1 MPVTSINIASKGD
14 HVYRCLPNNCHAKWY
29 KDPGLRRLY
38 LGIGLTYASAT
49 ANGFDA
55 SLMNGLLA
63 IPRFNLDVV
72 QDSSS
77 STLGLMIGAI
87 SLGGLAGLVPAG
99 YTSDYFGRKIC
110 LVCGTLVMIIA
121 SIVQALTSGPSAF
134 LATKLILGAG
144 IAFVL
149 IPAPALTSEVAH
161 PRSRG
166 TVSAC
171 FQTAFYWGA
180 IVSAA
185 ATLGGLYISSSW
197 AWRMPIILQILFP
210 ILQLVGLCIIPESP
224 RFLIAK
230 GRKTQAFEILVKFHA
245 NGNTQDSLVAFE
257 FEEICETIQHEAQ
270 AASSSS
276 WKTFFATSGNR
287 HRLLICVLVGIMIQW
302 AGNGIVTY
310 YLAPILV
317 SVGVDSPTQQA
328 LINLGLQIWN
338 AIFASVGA
346 NAIERYGRR
355 PLWLISATGMLV
367 CFSVL
372 TALSAVYA
380 EVGNKAAGK
389 AVIGFLF
396 LFFGFYDIGFVWLS
410 WSQKASPLTIMQ
422 TPLSFAYPIEILPY
436 NLRTRGLSV
445 TLTTVFAAGFFN
457 QYINPIALGELAWRF
472 YFVYIGCLSVFI
484 VLIWFLFPETTGRTL
499 EEIAEVFD
507 GPEAV
512 TQAKRNASM
521 AMGAAEAE
529 VLAEKKATILQDE
542 L

>member
-1 MPVTSINIASKGD
+1 MPGSSSAKGEE
-14 HVYRCLPNNCHAKWY
+14 VYKSLANNCHARWY
-29 KDPGLRRLY
+29 RDPGLRRLY
-38 LGIGLTYASAT
+38 IGIGLTFASAT

-87 SLGGLAGLVPAG
+87 SLGGLAALVPAG
-99 YTSDYFGRKIC
+99 YTSDAFGRKIC
-110 LVCGTLVMIIA
+110 LAIGTLVMIIA
-121 SIVQALTSGPSAF
+121 SIVQALTSGPRAF

-161 PRSRG
+161 PRTRG
-166 TVSAC
+166 IVSAC

-197 AWRMPIILQILFP
+197 AWRMPIMLQILFP
-210 ILQLVGLCIIPESP
+210 VLQIVGLCLIPESP

-230 GRKTQAFEILVKFHA
+230 GRKRQAFDILVKFHA
-245 NGNTQDSLVAFE
+245 NGDPEDALVAFE
-257 FEEICETIQHEAQ
+257 FEEICETIEREADS
-270 AASSSS
+270 ANGSS
-276 WKTFFATSGNR
+276 WKMFFATRGNR
-287 HRLLICVLVGIMIQW
+287 HRLLICILVGIMIQW
-302 AGNGIVTY
+302 SGNGIISY
-310 YLAPILV
+310 YLAPILL
-317 SVGVDSPTQQA
+317 SIGVRNPTEQA

-338 AIFASVGA
+338 AILALVGA

-355 PLWLISATGMLV
+355 PIWLISATGMLV
-367 CFSVL
+367 CFSIL

-380 EVGNKAAGK
+380 ELGNKVAGQ

-396 LFFGFYDIGFVWLS
+396 LFFGFYDIGFVWLFPS
-410 WSQKASPLTIMQ
+410 LPIIHSLTFMQ

-436 NLRTRGLSV
+436 KLRTRGLSV

-457 QYINPIALGELAWRF
+457 QYINPIALDKLAWRF
-472 YFVYIGCLSVFI
+472 YFVYIGCLCVFI
-484 VLIWFLFPETTGRTL
+484 VLIWFLFPETAGRTL

-507 GPEAV
+507 GPGAV
-512 TQAKRNASM
+512 TDAKRNASI
-521 AMGAAEAE
+521 AIDAAEAK
-529 VLAEKKATILQDE
+529 LYAGEKAVVHREE